1 MFRTI
6 LVKEEQRPLQRILW
20 RDSKSEPLKCIQLKT
35 VTYGT
40 KCAPY
45 LACRTLRMLAGQ
57 HKEEYPEAGDIIESE
72 CYMDDFLSG
81 ADTFDQAQQ
90 VCSQLIEV
98 LQKGNFVLHKWTTN
112 EPQLLTNAVSTN
124 DDTVYDFTPSAAV
137 KTLGVKWLPQSDAL
151 TTAIPELQQFEL
163 TKRNILSAIAKIY
176 DSIGILA
183 PTVIIAKILMQDI
196 WKAKI
201 DWDMVIPEDLQRTWL
216 EFQANLPEL
225 KNINVPRYYFSD
237 IPTWITLIGFSD
249 ASAKAFGA
257 VVYFRATYPHKEPT
271 CSLVMAKTRVSP
283 IRVQSL
289 PRLELSGCLLLA
301 HLVDKLRRAF
311 KDKFKIHDIVLFTDS
326 QIVLHWIKSPY
337 KKLHTFVS
345 HRLMEIIE
353 LTKSEMWNYVNTKEN
368 AADLLT
374 RGVYPQNLQ
383 SNSLWW
389 NGPDWLLRD
398 PSTWPMAN
406 IITCDY

>member
-57 HKEEYPEAGDIIESE
+57 HKEEYPEAADIIESE

-81 ADTFDQAQQ
+81 ADTLDQAQQ

-176 DSIGILA
+176 DPIGILA

-249 ASAKAFGA
+249 ASAKTFGA
-257 VVYFRATYPHKEPT
+257 VVYFRATYPNKEPT
-271 CSLVMAKTRVSP
+271 CSLVMAKTRKANIKDQIARDDGKRP
-283 IRVQSL
+283 DGMSL
-289 PRLELSGCLLLA
+289 IPGRMGRALVWDATCADTLA
-301 HLVDKLRRAF
+301 ASYISATTTSKQARAAANYEF
-311 KDKFKIHDIVLFTDS
+311 ITCGVESLGLPDKFKDILKCQHRFT
-326 QIVLHWIKSPY
+326 
-337 KKLHTFVS
+337 
-345 HRLMEIIE
+345 
-353 LTKSEMWNYVNTKEN
+353 
-368 AADLLT
+368 ADH
-374 RGVYPQNLQ
+374 
-383 SNSLWW
+383 
-389 NGPDWLLRD
+389 NG
-398 PSTWPMAN
+398 
-406 IITCDY
+406 